1 VLEVE
6 QLSKRFGGLKAIS
19 DLSFRIA
26 AGEFVGII
34 GPNGAGKSTLLNLIT
49 GFHKPT
55 SGTVRFEGRE
65 IQGMQPFTVCRLG
78 IARTFQVVRPFAE
91 MSVEDNVM
99 TGALF
104 SAPGVTLQ
112 KARER
117 IRTPLELTGL
127 WAKRHVLG
135 GELPIGEKKRLELA
149 RCLAVGAKLL
159 LLDEVVG
166 GLTKPEIQEI
176 IGVLRRIHASG
187 VTIVMIEHI
196 VEAIMALSQRVIV
209 LNFGEKLFEGTPAEV
224 MQHPAVIESYLGSEA
239 EISRAQ

>member
-1 VLEVE
+1 MLEVE

-196 VEAIMALSQRVIV
+196 IEVIVALSQRVVV

>member
-1 VLEVE
+1 MLEVE

-19 DLSFRIA
+19 DLSFGIA
-26 AGEFVGII
+26 AGEFVGNI

-65 IQGMQPFTVCRLG
+65 IQGMQPFAVCRLG

-149 RCLAVGAKLL
+149 RSLAVGAKLL

>member
-149 RCLAVGAKLL
+149 RSLAVGAKLL

>member
-65 IQGMQPFTVCRLG
+65 IQGMRPFAVCRLG

-149 RCLAVGAKLL
+149 RSLAVGAKLL

-209 LNFGEKLFEGTPAEV
+209 LNFGQKLFEGTPAEV

-239 EISRAQ
+239 EISRA

>member
-1 VLEVE
+1 MLEVE

-65 IQGMQPFTVCRLG
+65 IQGMQPFAVCRLG

-91 MSVEDNVM
+91 MSAEDNVM

-149 RCLAVGAKLL
+149 RSLAVGAKLL

>member
-1 VLEVE
+1 MLEVE

-65 IQGMQPFTVCRLG
+65 IQGMQPFAVCRLG

-117 IRTPLELTGL
+117 IGTPLELTGL

-149 RCLAVGAKLL
+149 RSLAVGAKLL

>member
-1 VLEVE
+1 MLEVE

-65 IQGMQPFTVCRLG
+65 IQGMQPFAVCRLG

-149 RCLAVGAKLL
+149 RSLAVGAKLL

>member
-1 VLEVE
+1 MLEVE

-65 IQGMQPFTVCRLG
+65 IQGMQPFAVCRLG

>member
-65 IQGMQPFTVCRLG
+65 IQGMRPFAVCRLG

-149 RCLAVGAKLL
+149 RSLAVGAKLL

-239 EISRAQ
+239 EISRA

>member
-65 IQGMQPFTVCRLG
+65 IQGMQPFAVCRLG

-149 RCLAVGAKLL
+149 RSLAVGAKLL